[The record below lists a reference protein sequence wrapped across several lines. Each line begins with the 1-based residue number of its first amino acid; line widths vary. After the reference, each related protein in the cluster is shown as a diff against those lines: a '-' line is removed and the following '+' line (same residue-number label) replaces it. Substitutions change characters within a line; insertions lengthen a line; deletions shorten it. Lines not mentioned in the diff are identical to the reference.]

1 MKTCPMILC
10 CVCRCQKVR
19 EQCTQLEAELS
30 DLGLL
35 GEVLKVHSLPELQNL
50 LNEQKQEKA
59 DLQTQHQQVKQSHLD
74 A

>member
-1 MKTCPMILC
+1 M
-10 CVCRCQKVR
+10 R
-19 EQCTQLEAELS
+19 EQRTQLEAELS

-35 GEVLKVHSLPELQNL
+35 GEVLKVHSLSELQNL